1 MFTVCF
7 IWRKDKQKISKI
19 NNEIILY
26 PVSIEE
32 IKSKVESN
40 SIISVFGVNR
50 AGIESESAKSLVN
63 TVLISVMA
71 YLHTIYFQHEK
82 NTEVVI

>member
-1 MFTVCF
+1 MFTVCL
-7 IWRKDKQKISKI
+7 IWRKEEQKISKI

-32 IKSKVESN
+32 IKSMVESN

-50 AGIESESAKSLVN
+50 AGIESESTKSLVN

>member
-7 IWRKDKQKISKI
+7 IWGEDKQKISKI

-32 IKSKVESN
+32 IKSKAESN

-50 AGIESESAKSLVN
+50 AGIESESWKSLVN

>member
-7 IWRKDKQKISKI
+7 MWRKYKQKISKI
-19 NNEIILY
+19 NHEIILY

-32 IKSKVESN
+32 IKSKAESN

-50 AGIESESAKSLVN
+50 AGIESESWKSLVN

-71 YLHTIYFQHEK
+71 YLHTIYFQHEN